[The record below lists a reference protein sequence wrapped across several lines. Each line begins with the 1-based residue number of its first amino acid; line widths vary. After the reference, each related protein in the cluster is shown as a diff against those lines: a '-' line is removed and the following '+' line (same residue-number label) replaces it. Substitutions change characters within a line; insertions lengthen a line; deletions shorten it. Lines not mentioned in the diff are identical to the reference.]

1 MALIMDLAMIFAGVN
16 AVLLGGLT
24 YLYGRMFRKSRAV
37 YTAGLMIFAFA
48 LFLQN
53 AMTFFA
59 YFTMASLFAEGI
71 LPFLL
76 AIAVLE
82 FTSVVVVFRI
92 TLI

>member
-1 MALIMDLAMIFAGVN
+1 MALIMDLAMVLAGVN

-24 YLYGRMFRKSRAV
+24 YLYARIYRKSRAM
-37 YTAGLMIFAFA
+37 YTMGLMVFAFA

-76 AIAVLE
+76 AIAILE
-82 FTSVVVVFRI
+82 FTSVVVVFRV